1 MTATSANKVVSRV
14 KKAPQRLS
22 AGRAP
27 SAELLEKALA
37 ASTRTI
43 EYILHPEFDRPGIRA
58 SILGTYPTGEGP
70 VAKKFHPSSAS
81 GHELQS
87 YVGELSFA
95 PLLSKE
101 QEQYLFRKMNYLRHL
116 AALSQV
122 KLAKSFKRRDES
134 LAERLEAFE
143 TLLSKANATR
153 EQIINANLRLV
164 ISIAKKYVNAA
175 NTFDE
180 LISEGNM
187 SLLQAAEKFDISR
200 GNRFSTYAT
209 RAIRNN
215 LYHYVLDKHRKRQQV
230 NLAEDEVL
238 TGAVQEGTNEQIC
251 ESRLNYVR
259 KSLARIMSKLDEQK
273 QAIIRSRF
281 GLDYNQT
288 PLTLK
293 EIAQGMGVSRERVRQ
308 IQTRAMR
315 ELLVLAEAEMIE
327 LPEYE

>member
-1 MTATSANKVVSRV
+1 MIVKLKDRVSRP
-14 KKAPQRLS
+14 KTSKRESLKM
-22 AGRAP
+22 G
-27 SAELLEKALA
+27 SAELTRRVEAAL
-37 ASTRTI
+37 SRTI
-43 EYILHPEFDRPGIRA
+43 EYISHPEFDKPGIK
-58 SILGTYPTGEGP
+58 SVILSAYPCGDAGM
-70 VAKKFHPSSAS
+70 AKKSRTSPSVGKQLGGYVS
-81 GHELQS
+81 ELC
-87 YVGELSFA
+87 FA
-95 PLLSKE
+95 PLLTKE

-116 AALSQV
+116 ATLAQQRLARAVKRSDSDLSGKV
-122 KLAKSFKRRDES
+122 AEFES
-134 LAERLEAFE
+134 LLAQADQ
-143 TLLSKANATR
+143 TR
-153 EQIINANLRLV
+153 EHIVSANLRLV
-164 ISIAKKYVNAA
+164 ISIAKKYVNVA

-238 TGAVQEGTNEQIC
+238 SGAVQEGTNEQIC
-251 ESRLNYVR
+251 ENRLNYVR
-259 KSLARIMSKLDEQK
+259 RSLARIMGQLDEQK

-293 EIAQGMGVSRERVRQ
+293 EIASDMGVSRERVRQ

-315 ELLVLAEAEMIE
+315 ELRVLADREMIE

>member
-1 MTATSANKVVSRV
+1 M
-14 KKAPQRLS
+14 
-22 AGRAP
+22 
-27 SAELLEKALA
+27 
-37 ASTRTI
+37 
-43 EYILHPEFDRPGIRA
+43 
-58 SILGTYPTGEGP
+58 
-70 VAKKFHPSSAS
+70 
-81 GHELQS
+81 
-87 YVGELSFA
+87 
-95 PLLSKE
+95 
-101 QEQYLFRKMNYLRHL
+101 
-116 AALSQV
+116 
-122 KLAKSFKRRDES
+122 
-134 LAERLEAFE
+134 
-143 TLLSKANATR
+143 
-153 EQIINANLRLV
+153 
-164 ISIAKKYVNAA
+164 ISIAKKYVNIA

-238 TGAVQEGTNEQIC
+238 SGAVQEGPNEQIC

-259 KSLARIMSKLDEQK
+259 KSLARIMNRLDEQK

-281 GLDYNQT
+281 GLDYDQS

-293 EIAQGMGVSRERVRQ
+293 EIANEMGVSRERVRQ
-308 IQTRAMR
+308 IQTRAMK
-315 ELLVLAEAEMIE
+315 ELRQWADEELIE